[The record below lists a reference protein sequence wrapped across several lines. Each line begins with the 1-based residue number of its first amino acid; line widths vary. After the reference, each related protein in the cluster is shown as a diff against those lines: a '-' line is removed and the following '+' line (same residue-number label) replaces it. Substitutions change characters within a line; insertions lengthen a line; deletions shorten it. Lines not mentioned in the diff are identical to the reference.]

1 MGVGDIFLL
10 LSVRA
15 GACAH
20 RFVLVRLENP
30 NNRKNLMGGPI
41 LFLILA
47 TISVFAAVSMLVSK
61 NAVHSA
67 LFLILN
73 FAVIAVFFL
82 ILNAPFLAAVQITVY
97 AGAIMVLFLFVIMLL
112 GAEESSGILATRR
125 GQLTTAFVMGALI
138 LGSFIAAVTQ
148 TGQGSVPA
156 APADSAPRRLAVIL
170 FEDFV
175 FPFEVTGILPLVAV
189 VGLYVMSR
197 RISAKERREE
207 A

>member
-1 MGVGDIFLL
+1 
-10 LSVRA
+10 
-15 GACAH
+15 
-20 RFVLVRLENP
+20 
-30 NNRKNLMGGPI
+30 MGGPI

-47 TISVFAAVSMLVSK
+47 TISVFAAISMLVSR

-73 FAVIAVFFL
+73 FAAIAVFFL

-112 GAEESSGILATRR
+112 GAEESSGILGTRR
-125 GQLTTAFVMGALI
+125 GQLTTAFIMGALV
-138 LGSFIAAVTQ
+138 LGSFIAAVLQ

-156 APADSAPRRLAVIL
+156 APADSAPRRLAIIL

-175 FPFEVTGILPLVAV
+175 FPFEVTGILLLVAV